1 MNKVIRSKDGV
12 MICIY
17 RRRAAQ
23 LLRWVA
29 VCGASAIGLV
39 GCTKAQYKAGA
50 DREVYQVLD
59 RKWKPEFGPQ
69 ANYRISDVETPSP
82 TSAPAVVVPPSGTL
96 TLADAVALATA
107 KNRDYQTQKED
118 LYLAALAL
126 TLARHQ
132 FDPLFSGTLGGD
144 AFREN
149 EEKYITANGEF
160 GFNLLLATGA
170 QITTSIA
177 SDWLRFMT
185 GEPRESLTSVLSG
198 TITQPLLRGGGSK
211 VVLENLTQAERNSLY
226 QCRAFS
232 RFRKTFVVSIITDYF
247 RVLQTL
253 NSVGNAR
260 SNYESLK
267 TSQQRLEALAKAG
280 RLPPF
285 QVDQAQQDVLRA
297 EDTYV
302 RAQEQ
307 YKQQLDEFKIRL
319 GLPATASIE
328 LDPNELAALEAKG
341 VSAPEYGEDEAIE
354 TALAQRLDL
363 ANTRDQVDDA
373 ERKVGVAANSLL
385 ADVNIVGSANVSA
398 PERVRFGQIEF
409 NHGKYDIGLDV
420 NLPLD
425 RKAERNAYRESLINV
440 VRRQRD
446 YDQAVD
452 EVKLQV
458 RQDYRDLRESSQLY
472 RIQQTSLS
480 LAKRR
485 VESTELLIQAG
496 RADTR
501 DLLEAQSA
509 LLQAQ
514 NATTA
519 ALVSHSIARL
529 NFFRD
534 VEVLQVRTDGFWEI
548 SQAIKPIITSKD
560 GITPGSIQEPNKP

>member
-1 MNKVIRSKDGV
+1 
-12 MICIY
+12 MISFY
-17 RRRAAQ
+17 RCWAVR
-23 LLRWVA
+23 LLRWGA

-59 RKWKPEFGPQ
+59 RKWKPEFGPE
-69 ANYRISDVETPSP
+69 ANYKISDIETPSP
-82 TSAPAVVVPPSGTL
+82 TSAPAVVVPPSGIL
-96 TLADAVALATA
+96 ALADAVALATA
-107 KNRDYQTQKED
+107 QNREYQTQKED
-118 LYLAALAL
+118 LYLTALDL

-132 FDPLFSGTLGGD
+132 FDPLFFGTLGGD

-185 GEPRESLTSVLSG
+185 GEPRESLTSVLSA

-211 VVLENLTQAERNSLY
+211 VVLENLTQAERDTLY

-253 NSVGNAR
+253 SEVSNAK

-267 TSQQRLEALAKAG
+267 TSQQRLEALAEAG

-285 QVDQAQQDVLRA
+285 QVDQARQDVFRA

-307 YKQQLDEFKIRL
+307 YNQRLDEFKIRL

-328 LDPNELAALEAKG
+328 LDPNELAALGAKG
-341 VSAPEYGEDEAIE
+341 VSEPEYGQDEAIQ
-354 TALAQRLDL
+354 TALAQRLDI
-363 ANTRDQVDDA
+363 ANARDQVDDA

-398 PERVRFGQIEF
+398 PQRVRFGQIEF
-409 NHGKYDIGLDV
+409 NQGTYDIGLDV

-440 VRRQRD
+440 MRRQRD
-446 YDQAVD
+446 HDQAVD

-458 RQDYRDLRESSQLY
+458 RQDYRDLRGSAQRY

-480 LAKRR
+480 LALRR

-534 VEVLQVRTDGFWEI
+534 VDVLQVRPDGFWEI
-548 SQAIKPIITSKD
+548 SQAIKPRIQSKD
-560 GITPGSIQEPNKP
+560 GITPGSTEEAKKP

>member
-1 MNKVIRSKDGV
+1 VNKVIRSKDGV

-328 LDPNELAALEAKG
+328 LNPSELAALEAKG

-534 VEVLQVRTDGFWEI
+534 VEVLQVRSDGFWEI